1 MTTCRNINK
10 SVLTVFRDF
19 LKYLPQNKAL
29 LAQKLLRIFFFQNL
43 FPAILRQKK
52 SSYGHYKPRE
62 GVKALV
68 AGPLRKEL
76 FLRLPLLRRS

>member
-29 LAQKLLRIFFFQNL
+29 LAQKLLRIFFCQNPV
-43 FPAILRQKK
+43 PAISRRKK
-52 SSYGHYKPRE
+52 KSYGH
-62 GVKALV
+62 
-68 AGPLRKEL
+68 
-76 FLRLPLLRRS
+76 